1 MNDAHLRISRVLV
14 PTGTYL
20 VNTELSSLKR
30 EIVKNLNKC
39 KSGPRDYTMIL
50 TGDPAST
57 AIIAQRQFLCGK
69 NAGVTISSSFLAFL
83 CKMLMIVLALYL
95 KCKFVHKRIQEY
107 PLNHEF
113 LTFMG
118 ADLRAL

>member
-1 MNDAHLRISRVLV
+1 MNDAHLRISRVLLV

-30 EIVKNLNKC
+30 DIVKNLNKC

-69 NAGVTISSSFLAFL
+69 NAGVTISSSFLAFFRSDRISSVY
-83 CKMLMIVLALYL
+83 IVS
-95 KCKFVHKRIQEY
+95 K
-107 PLNHEF
+107 
-113 LTFMG
+113 
-118 ADLRAL
+118 